1 LGALPTRGGRRVT
14 ERADVARNLEERS
27 TSRRRG
33 DASFMETVFLLI
45 EIEVGKADEVIR
57 RMKAVPGVAEV
68 EAVTGPFD
76 LIVKVQAP
84 HINEA
89 LDTVVHR
96 IRKIPGIK
104 STETLV
110 TVGVN

>member
-1 LGALPTRGGRRVT
+1 
-14 ERADVARNLEERS
+14 
-27 TSRRRG
+27 
-33 DASFMETVFLLI
+33 METLFLLV
-45 EIEVGKADEVIR
+45 EVEVGKLDDVLR
-57 RMKAVPGVAEV
+57 RMKVTPGVTEV

-89 LDTVVHR
+89 LDTVVHK
-96 IRKIPGIK
+96 IRRIPGIK

-110 TVGVN
+110 TVGTG